1 MIIAH
6 ESEISV
12 LHSLYQWL
20 PITQGWMYTQICQLP
35 PHIQNWVVAED
46 VINPNLFPIAHLTCL
61 ASISRSRWAWEK
73 LLRKVGLCQSLP
85 IVHEQARSHHAQ
97 ILHSHFGHY
106 GWANLDVAR
115 RLNLKHVVTFYGFD
129 VHQLVQQD
137 PRWQVR
143 YQSLFEQIDMVLC
156 EGPHMAQCL
165 IALGCPSHKAKVHHL
180 GITLEKFPFQPR
192 KWHPGEPLKVLIAA
206 SFREKKGIPDA
217 IAALG
222 QLQPH
227 TPLEITIVGDAG
239 PDKASQIEK
248 RRILETVQQYGLT
261 PTFMGYQPHS
271 VFLEQAYRHHL
282 FISPSVTASDGDTEG
297 GAPVSI
303 IEVAATG
310 MPVVATQH
318 CDIPEVL
325 NRYPAD
331 LLAPERNV
339 AELVRIL
346 NRWVGYPQGWED
358 ILLPQRAYVEAAFDA
373 TIQGARLAEVYT
385 QVMACTSKGGAE
397 C

>member
-1 MIIAH
+1 
-6 ESEISV
+6 
-12 LHSLYQWL
+12 
-20 PITQGWMYTQICQLP
+20 
-35 PHIQNWVVAED
+35 
-46 VINPNLFPIAHLTCL
+46 
-61 ASISRSRWAWEK
+61 
-73 LLRKVGLCQSLP
+73 
-85 IVHEQARSHHAQ
+85 
-97 ILHSHFGHY
+97 
-106 GWANLDVAR
+106 
-115 RLNLKHVVTFYGFD
+115 
-129 VHQLVQQD
+129 
-137 PRWQVR
+137 
-143 YQSLFEQIDMVLC
+143 
-156 EGPHMAQCL
+156 
-165 IALGCPSHKAKVHHL
+165 
-180 GITLEKFPFQPR
+180 
-192 KWHPGEPLKVLIAA
+192 
-206 SFREKKGIPDA
+206 
-217 IAALG
+217 
-222 QLQPH
+222 
-227 TPLEITIVGDAG
+227 
-239 PDKASQIEK
+239 
-248 RRILETVQQYGLT
+248 
-261 PTFMGYQPHS
+261 
-271 VFLEQAYRHHL
+271 
-282 FISPSVTASDGDTEG
+282 VTASDGDTEG